1 MLRSLLLLCSFLV
14 TLFSHGQTPFN
25 PETESDFVKA
35 TYLQG
40 NLVSILGQDFIYPE
54 DAAANGT
61 QGDVIYL
68 LKIDQTGKLVS
79 YEAKERISDEL
90 AKQARESI
98 EALTGS
104 WTPSK
109 LHGKPVDRGYL
120 LVFSYKIFYNA
131 LPLDYHAMTKK
142 FEEKGKLEKAVRT
155 YDDAIKNYPFN
166 PVYYTMRAKFK
177 KELGDE
183 EGAKEDQLMAD
194 KMNMEVLAVVE
205 IAQSQSVR

>member
-1 MLRSLLLLCSFLV
+1 MLRSLLLLCSFLI
-14 TLFSHGQTPFN
+14 TLLSHGQTPFN

-35 TYLQG
+35 TYSQG
-40 NLVSILGQDFIYPE
+40 NLVSILAQDLIYPE

-61 QGDVIYL
+61 QGDVIFL
-68 LKIDQTGKLVS
+68 LTIDQTGRLVS
-79 YEAKERISDEL
+79 YEAKERISDKL
-90 AKQARESI
+90 ANQAKESI

-109 LHGKPVDRGYL
+109 VNGKPVDRTYI

-131 LPLDYHAMTKK
+131 LPLDYHAMAQK
-142 FEEKGKLEKAVRT
+142 FEDKEKLEKAVRT
-155 YDDAIKNYPFN
+155 YDDAIKNYPFD

-183 EGAKEDQLMAD
+183 EGAKEDQLMTD